1 VRNFLHTLVEKF
13 STINSQSR
21 AYLLTRFHDV
31 MTVYANCAVKII
43 ARMMTAVR
51 GVDTE
56 SACGLI
62 CLKAMISGAFLAWF
76 ETSL

>member
-1 VRNFLHTLVEKF
+1 
-13 STINSQSR
+13 
-21 AYLLTRFHDV
+21 